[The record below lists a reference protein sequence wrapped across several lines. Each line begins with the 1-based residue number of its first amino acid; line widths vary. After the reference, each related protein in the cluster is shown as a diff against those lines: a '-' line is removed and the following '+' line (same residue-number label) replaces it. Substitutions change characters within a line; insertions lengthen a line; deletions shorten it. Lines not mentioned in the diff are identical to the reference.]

1 MSAAASESTRR
12 LPRSGVLVVVGL
24 AVASVGASVGAV
36 MALAHGTAR
45 PIAPSIGSGIVVIDT
60 NLAFQGAVAAGT
72 GMVLTSSG
80 EVLTNNHVISGATT
94 IKVVVP
100 KTGHSYRAR
109 VLGYDR
115 TADVAEVPGVL
126 LFIQRWR
133 EDQTGRHTLADS
145 QNLNI
150 AEEKRLV
157 FFDGTAQGPAKLVL
171 AELRTGHAGFIGE
184 EIVGVELVVAQEL
197 IKTAVEFVGPGLSQ

>member
-1 MSAAASESTRR
+1 MARDRRARHTRLQAGARARDPALMSAAPRR
-12 LPRSGVLVVVGL
+12 LPRSGVLLVVVL
-24 AVASVGASVGAV
+24 AVALVGASVGAV

-100 KTGHSYRAR
+100 KTGH
-109 VLGYDR
+109 
-115 TADVAEVPGVL
+115 
-126 LFIQRWR
+126 
-133 EDQTGRHTLADS
+133 
-145 QNLNI
+145 
-150 AEEKRLV
+150 
-157 FFDGTAQGPAKLVL
+157 
-171 AELRTGHAGFIGE
+171 
-184 EIVGVELVVAQEL
+184 
-197 IKTAVEFVGPGLSQ
+197 